1 MAGSGC
7 RYTCPI
13 VNNLRVLIVDDEP
26 LARRGLRARLRA
38 MPDVEIVGECASGA
52 AAVTAIEEREPDL
65 VLLDVQMPEVDGFA
79 VIEAIGVDRMPLT
92 IFVTAY
98 DAHAVHAF
106 DVNALDYLL
115 KPIDTE
121 RFALAVDRARQR
133 LAESKGIARGPAL
146 TRVLADTNAGRIVLR
161 DGSRVLLFDQRDI
174 DWLGA
179 DGDYVRVHVKGRN
192 YLVRHTMTA
201 MESRLDKQQFA
212 RVHRSTIVNVSRV
225 AEIRRRGERDF
236 HVVLTDGT
244 RLRMSRAYRARL
256 P

>member
-1 MAGSGC
+1 M
-7 RYTCPI
+7 
-13 VNNLRVLIVDDEP
+13 NKLRVLIVDDEP

-38 MPDVEIVGECASGA
+38 MADVEIVGECDSGA
-52 AAVTAIEEREPDL
+52 AAVAAIEEQEPDL

-79 VIEAIGVDRMPLT
+79 VIDAVGADKMPLT

-98 DAHAVHAF
+98 DAHAIRAF

-115 KPIDTE
+115 KPIDSE
-121 RFALAVDRARQR
+121 RFAIAVDRARQR
-133 LAESKGIARGPAL
+133 LAETNAVSKGDAL

-174 DWLGA
+174 DWLSA

-192 YLVRHTMTA
+192 YLVRHTMNA
-201 MESRLDKQQFA
+201 MESRLDPQQFA

-244 RLRMSRAYRARL
+244 RIRMSRAYRARL

>member
-1 MAGSGC
+1 
-7 RYTCPI
+7 
-13 VNNLRVLIVDDEP
+13 VNNIRVLIVDDEP

-38 MPDVEIVGECASGA
+38 MPGVEIVGECDSGA
-52 AAVTAIEEREPDL
+52 AAVSAIEERKPDL

-79 VIEAIGVDRMPLT
+79 VIDAVGADRMPLT

-98 DAHAVHAF
+98 DAHAVRAF

-115 KPIDTE
+115 KPIDSE
-121 RFALAVDRARQR
+121 RFAVAVDRARQR
-133 LAESKGIARGPAL
+133 LTEAKKHTKGNAL
-146 TRVLADTNAGRIVLR
+146 ARVLADTNAGRIVLR

-174 DWLGA
+174 DWLSA

-192 YLVRHTMTA
+192 YLVRHTMSA
-201 MESRLDKQQFA
+201 MESRLDAQQFA
-212 RVHRSTIVNVSRV
+212 RVHRSTIVNIARV

-244 RLRMSRAYRARL
+244 RVRMSRAYRARL

>member
-1 MAGSGC
+1 VSS
-7 RYTCPI
+7 I
-13 VNNLRVLIVDDEP
+13 RVLIVDDEP

-38 MPDVEIVGECASGA
+38 LPDTEIVGECDSGA
-52 AAVTAIEEREPDL
+52 AAVTAIEEHHPDL

-79 VIEAIGVDRMPLT
+79 VIDAIGADRMPLT

-98 DAHAVHAF
+98 DAHAVRAF

-115 KPIDTE
+115 KPIDSE
-121 RFALAVDRARQR
+121 RFAVAVDRARQR
-133 LAESKGIARGPAL
+133 LAESKGGGGKKGNAL
-146 TRVLADTNAGRIVLR
+146 ARVLADANAGRIVLR

-174 DWLGA
+174 DWLSA

-192 YLVRHTMTA
+192 YLVRHTMRA
-201 MESRLDKQQFA
+201 MESRLDPQQFA
-212 RVHRSTIVNVSRV
+212 RVHRSTIVNVARV

-236 HVVLTDGT
+236 QVVLTDGT
-244 RLRMSRAYRARL
+244 RVRMSRAYRARL